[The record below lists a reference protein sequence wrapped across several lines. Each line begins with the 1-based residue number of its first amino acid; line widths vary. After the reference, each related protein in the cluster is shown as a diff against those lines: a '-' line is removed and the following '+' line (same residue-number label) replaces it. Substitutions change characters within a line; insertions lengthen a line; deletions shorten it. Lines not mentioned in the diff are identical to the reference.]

1 MAPPGHG
8 TTLWISG
15 VQAADNR
22 LEPVDGESVDGIRAK
37 EKPPEGGLSRS
48 AGNGAQAVSPSTVTV
63 MSTTTSVC
71 SATDTVLSLTVLI
84 GPLGMRTWALA
95 TL

>member
-1 MAPPGHG
+1 MRARRRSHG

-15 VQAADNR
+15 VQAGAKGDETVGNCR
-22 LEPVDGESVDGIRAK
+22 GSVGQRK
-37 EKPPEGGLSRS
+37 SRPK
-48 AGNGAQAVSPSTVTV
+48 AAFRGAQRGDQAVSPSTVTV

-71 SATDTVLSLTVLI
+71 RATETLLSPTALI